1 MRKAVTLLCLSL
13 ILIALIPGTSWSQA
27 TFDIKIFPS
36 KLELNGDPGSS
47 QQFVINVQNLGAEDQ
62 VLRVYFNDYY
72 IKPNNQFVFAKPGH
86 YSYSCATWLST
97 DTLELAVPAGQTAQ
111 KAFALNVPQKAE
123 PGGHYGIIFFEQVP
137 PGGLSVKTVP
147 RIGVVTLVTVPG
159 DIVRKGTITA
169 VQVTSSWFWPTK
181 KLPLLP
187 VKKVHCRVVFRNE
200 GNVHLTIKGRVT
212 YTPTFGWGTGVVEI
226 NEMTVLPKTTR
237 YLETDLKNPPFM
249 GSYEA
254 TAEVQYGPVLD
265 VYDTTKTKK
274 GSFQVY
280 PLSLLLILLLL
291 LAVIIAPIWIY
302 RRTQYE
308 WVYPEVEEE
317 AELPPEGTLETEGVT
332 EEPAPDAETPPGSP
346 VAEAAGPPPIQ
357 TPPAQPAAPAQPA
370 PPDEI
375 ITPAPPPKEPPTV

>member
-97 DTLELAVPAGQTAQ
+97 DTLELAVPAGQIVQ

-159 DIVRKGTITA
+159 DIVRKGTITS
-169 VQVTSSWFWPTK
+169 VKVTSALFWPTK

-187 VKKVHCRVVFRNE
+187 VKVVHCRVIFRNE

-212 YTPTFGWGTGVVEI
+212 YTPTFGWGTGVVSI

-254 TAEVQYGPVLD
+254 TAEVQYGPALD
-265 VYDTTKTKK
+265 VYDTVKTKK
-274 GSFQVY
+274 GSFHVY